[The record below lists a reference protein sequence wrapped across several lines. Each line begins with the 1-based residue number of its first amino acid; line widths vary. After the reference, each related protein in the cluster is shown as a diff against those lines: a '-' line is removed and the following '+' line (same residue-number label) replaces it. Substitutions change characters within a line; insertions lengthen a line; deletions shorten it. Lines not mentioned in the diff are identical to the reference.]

1 MSTDDLARALASAGA
16 AARPAA
22 GGAYAAAADAVAAA
36 ERTKTL
42 MSDVYYEIEQQVGA
56 MEAGELAGGGD
67 EPAVG
72 RKAVLRCVR
81 GVIKQATLRALS

>member
-1 MSTDDLARALASAGA
+1 MRQL
-16 AARPAA
+16 
-22 GGAYAAAADAVAAA
+22 
-36 ERTKTL
+36 
-42 MSDVYYEIEQQVGA
+42 GA

>member
-1 MSTDDLARALASAGA
+1 MA
-16 AARPAA
+16 AAVGEAEARERE
-22 GGAYAAAADAVAAA
+22 AAA